1 MRRFG
6 RIAALMFFGLL
17 SLALFSCDN
26 SKDEPSNDPRG
37 NYTLTAFVDDGDG
50 QFHKME
56 LPSISLRALERG
68 PVNIGSAVVTG
79 LGDYFH
85 NETCEVGI
93 NPKPNS
99 GKKVKL
105 VRFEYQAA
113 YDPKTLP
120 TSVLEY
126 NDRTKP
132 SNPKGYEVN
141 FVFPV
146 IGDVKVFITME
157 DKEDGVDVVID
168 GDSDSGTG
176 DGDGT
181 GTGDG
186 PGDGD
191 GTGTGT
197 GDEGGNVENPG
208 INLGI
213 DE

>member
-26 SKDEPSNDPRG
+26 SNSKDEPSNDPRG
-37 NYTLTAFVDDGDG
+37 SYTLTAFVDDGDG

-68 PVNIGSAVVTG
+68 AVNIGSAVVTG

-85 NETCEVGI
+85 NETCEIGI

-99 GKKVKL
+99 GAKVKL
-105 VRFEYQAA
+105 VTFDYQAG
-113 YDPKTLP
+113 YDPKMLP

-126 NDRTKP
+126 NNRTKP
-132 SNPKGYEVN
+132 SNPKGYDVN

-157 DKEDGVDVVID
+157 GKEGVDID
-168 GDSDSGTG
+168 ID
-176 DGDGT
+176 
-181 GTGDG
+181 
-186 PGDGD
+186 
-191 GTGTGT
+191 
-197 GDEGGNVENPG
+197 DEGGKGKAPG
-208 INLGI
+208 VGAHI
-213 DE
+213 DTGN

>member
-99 GKKVKL
+99 GKKLKL

-126 NDRTKP
+126 NNRTKP

-157 DKEDGVDVVID
+157 DKEEGVDVVID
-168 GDSDSGTG
+168 GNKDDDNGS
-176 DGDGT
+176 

-186 PGDGD
+186 PGTGD
-191 GTGTGT
+191 G
-197 GDEGGNVENPG
+197 GGNVENPG